1 MSEAQTANR
10 SDTTER
16 GAEPHEPL
24 TSAATSAAT
33 SERAAPEGAKVPWGW
48 IAVVLCTLIVCV
60 TTASVVGSLR
70 AAVPQASTT
79 RTVVRSGPDVVVA
92 IRALARMETVS
103 FHMERVIELTDEQ
116 THLFGLVDANDKILL
131 VAAATVTAGVDL
143 TKILPG
149 DIETDWEHKRVRIT
163 LPAAELFHATLD
175 NARTRTYRR
184 DTDAFAS
191 RSEDLETRARQE
203 AERAMRASALQG
215 GLLTKGRENAERSL
229 RAMLGSLGFEQ
240 IDLRW
245 RDPVAG
251 ERQ

>member
-1 MSEAQTANR
+1 VIDAQPQ
-10 SDTTER
+10 SKGDTIEV
-16 GAEPHEPL
+16 
-24 TSAATSAAT
+24 
-33 SERAAPEGAKVPWGW
+33 ERAAPRSSAAVAATKPAVATKVPWGW
-48 IAVVLCTLIVCV
+48 IAVVACTAIVCA
-60 TTASVVGSLR
+60 TTLGVVR
-70 AAVPQASTT
+70 AVRGAVSQASTT

-131 VAAATVTAGVDL
+131 VAAATITAGVDL
-143 TKILPG
+143 TKLLPG

-163 LPAAELFHATLD
+163 LPSVELFHASLD

-184 DTDAFAS
+184 DTDALAV

-203 AERAMRASALQG
+203 AERAMRAAALQG
-215 GLLTKGRENAERSL
+215 GLLTRGRENAERSL
-229 RAMLGSLGFEQ
+229 RAMLGSLGFTSIE
-240 IDLRW
+240 LRW
-245 RDPVAG
+245 RDPVAN